1 MKYLITGHKGFI
13 GTNLVNYLQDRGEH
27 VVGLDIDDCD
37 LCNGYPTI
45 LMDLKYHIDI
55 VVHLAAETSVLR
67 SIGTPDWAF
76 LRNCES
82 TVKMLEFARSKNAK
96 FIFISSCGAQN
107 PINPYAASKVAGE
120 ALCQAYRKSYNM
132 DISILRLS
140 NVYGPHSNHKD
151 SVIAKFIKQKL
162 ANEPVTI
169 NGSGHQKRDFVHVDD
184 VCKAIHECSEDFAE
198 ISTGKLTSINTL
210 VELLKIDKVIY
221 DSPIE
226 GEIFHPETQRYK
238 DLMIQLENGLESTLN
253 WFQEN

>member
-13 GTNLVNYLQDRGEH
+13 GTNLVNYLEKYGEE
-27 VVGLDIDDCD
+27 VVGLD
-37 LCNGYPTI
+37 YPN
-45 LMDLKYHIDI
+45 D
-55 VVHLAAETSVLR
+55 VVDNIPGHTNVDVVIHLAAETNVR
-67 SIGTPDWAF
+67 NSIITPKF
-76 LRNCES
+76 TFTRNCIS
-82 TVKMLEFARSKNAK
+82 TIHMLDVAKRNSAK
-96 FIFISSCGAQN
+96 FIFISSCGAAN
-107 PINPYAASKVAGE
+107 PTNPYSASKVAGE
-120 ALCQAYRKSYNM
+120 ALCHAYRKSYNM
-132 DISILRLS
+132 NISVLRLS

-210 VELLKIDKVIY
+210 VELLEIDKVIY

-238 DLMIQLENGLESTLN
+238 DLMIQLENGLKSTLN
-253 WFQEN
+253 WFREN